1 MLLVLLAIG
10 GVFYGQDAL
19 QRTVF
24 SQLKDFIGNEQAAQ
38 IQKMMQK
45 LAIFD
50 EGFTSITIGI
60 ITLLIGVSSIFIE
73 IQDSINQIW
82 RVKAVLKK
90 G

>member
-1 MLLVLLAIG
+1 MLLVLVAIG
-10 GVFYGQDAL
+10 CVFYGQDAL

-73 IQDSINQIW
+73 IQDSITQI
-82 RVKAVLKK
+82 
-90 G
+90 